1 MIRLIEALGH
11 GTASHGGP
19 VHLVG
24 NSMGGAVS
32 VRVAARRPDLVRTLT
47 LVSPAL
53 PDLKVRRSVAH
64 FPLLALPFVGER
76 LVRQWALRYPVE
88 NRVAGVFE
96 TCFSDPSRLHPD
108 RFAAEVEALRRRDGL
123 SYEAAS
129 LVGAAR
135 TLVGETLRP
144 APLSLWR
151 AAARVTAPCLVLF
164 GQDDRLVH
172 PRLAARAARVFRD
185 ARVRVLP
192 ETGHLAQMERP
203 GLVAALFREMV
214 DEDPWS
220 RTQGI
225 QAVATRLMLDD
236 VTTNLT
242 GVCTVSL
249 TTGSLPPL
257 VEPAADLSV
266 DEVKR
271 YSRHLI
277 IPDVGMAGQ
286 KRLKNAKVLVVGAG
300 GLGSPALLYLAAAGV
315 GTLGIVD
322 FDTVDESNLQ
332 RQIIHGVSDVGK
344 SKAESAKES
353 IEEVNPY
360 VKVILHK
367 DAARLR
373 TT

>member
-1 MIRLIEALGH
+1 MTPPVPHWPGRMVDLASGEQVWVAETPPAKRELVLCVHGMSGAATNWTDLMAALAPDFDCTALDLPGSGFSPPPKKWSRYSVSAQAGTVIRLIEALGH
-11 GTASHGGP
+11 GTASDGGP

-32 VRVAARRPDLVRTLT
+32 LRVAARRPDLVRTLT

-64 FPLLALPFVGER
+64 FPLLALPFIGER

-123 SYEAAS
+123 GYEAAS

-172 PRLAARAARVFRD
+172 PRLAVRAARVFRD

-192 ETGHLAQMERP
+192 ATGHLAQMERP

-214 DEDPWS
+214 DEIRGEDAGNSGRRDP
-220 RTQGI
+220 
-225 QAVATRLMLDD
+225 
-236 VTTNLT
+236 
-242 GVCTVSL
+242 
-249 TTGSLPPL
+249 
-257 VEPAADLSV
+257 V
-266 DEVKR
+266 D
-271 YSRHLI
+271 
-277 IPDVGMAGQ
+277 
-286 KRLKNAKVLVVGAG
+286 
-300 GLGSPALLYLAAAGV
+300 
-315 GTLGIVD
+315 
-322 FDTVDESNLQ
+322 
-332 RQIIHGVSDVGK
+332 
-344 SKAESAKES
+344 
-353 IEEVNPY
+353 
-360 VKVILHK
+360 
-367 DAARLR
+367 AR
-373 TT
+373 